1 MPCAALPTGS
11 APRAMPKVAIIAA
24 LEREVKPA
32 VKNWRITERE
42 YGGHQFKFFES
53 ERAVLVC
60 GGIGPEAARR
70 ATEAAIA
77 LYQPV
82 LVMSVGFAG
91 ALEKEL
97 RVGDIFC
104 PQKVVD
110 TQDGSTIDAGGGTR
124 ILVTVA
130 SIAGSGQKE
139 KLAKAY
145 GAQAVDMEAAAVARG
160 AQARGVRFMA
170 VKAIS
175 DESNFE
181 MPELESFIREEKFR
195 TTSFVAWTAVQP
207 WLWPRVMRLA
217 RNSSK
222 ATQALCRWLS
232 EYDYQVENQDTPEPG
247 LHLMTR
253 SKT

>member
-1 MPCAALPTGS
+1 
-11 APRAMPKVAIIAA
+11 MPKVAIIAA

-32 VKNWRITERE
+32 VRGWRVTERE
-42 YGGHQFKFFES
+42 YGGRRFKFFES
-53 ERAVLVC
+53 ERAVLLC

-70 ATEAAIA
+70 ATETAIA
-77 LYQPV
+77 LYEPA

-97 RVGDIFC
+97 RIGDIFC

-110 TQDGSTIDAGGGTR
+110 AQDGSSVDAGGSAG

-130 SIAGSGQKE
+130 SIASSGQKE
-139 KLAKAY
+139 KLARAY

-160 AQARGVRFMA
+160 AQARGVRFMT

-175 DESNFE
+175 DESDFD
-181 MPELESFIREEKFR
+181 MPELDRFIREEKFR
-195 TTSFVAWTAVQP
+195 TTSFVAWTAFRP
-207 WLWPRVMRLA
+207 WLWLKVMRLA

-222 ATQALCRWLS
+222 ATQALSRWLS
-232 EYDYQVENQDTPEPG
+232 EYDYQVENEDTPEPG
-247 LHLMTR
+247 LHLIMR